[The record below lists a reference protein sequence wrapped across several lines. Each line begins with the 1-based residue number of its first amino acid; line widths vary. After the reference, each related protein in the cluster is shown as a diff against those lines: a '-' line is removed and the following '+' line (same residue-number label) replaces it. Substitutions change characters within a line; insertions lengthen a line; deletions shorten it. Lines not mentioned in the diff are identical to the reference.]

1 MFERLVVLRLL
12 FLLASAH
19 RRFGSPHSIVLSATR
34 MEEHMT
40 FGIMV
45 MARRRFLDTT
55 SHKGLYR
62 FRPCTIFPGRSLT
75 SGLCV
80 STHSRGS
87 FVPERSGPGWFSSIL
102 MTDGKAG
109 ISSSNFGA
117 IFDPLT
123 FFSAGSIM
131 VFFEA
136 IKLDK
141 QHAPRRRR
149 TTLTVTF
156 IGNAAEQ
163 AVALCFSWL
172 QRRCRLLHLPVCC
185 KEDFRETILCAYI
198 VMFSC
203 N

>member
-1 MFERLVVLRLL
+1 MTDGKAGISSSNFSAFRL
-12 FLLASAH
+12 
-19 RRFGSPHSIVLSATR
+19 
-34 MEEHMT
+34 
-40 FGIMV
+40 
-45 MARRRFLDTT
+45 
-55 SHKGLYR
+55 
-62 FRPCTIFPGRSLT
+62 CTIFSGRSLT